1 MSVDQ
6 VSSRLAFMEMGADQQ
21 ATVAA
26 VRPLIESLIG
36 GALDKFYDRVRNQPE
51 TSPFFRDAG
60 HMTSAKSAQA
70 THWMNIA
77 RGQFDAS
84 FYDSVRRI
92 GTVHARIG
100 LEPRWYV
107 GAYALVLENLLEG
120 IGRHYSP
127 WRRLVKGL
135 RPPSATDASI
145 AIVKAA
151 LLDMELSLSV
161 YFEEA
166 QVERNAAIT
175 TMGKALNALAAGD
188 LSTTLTGLPA
198 SFAPLEDSYNDA
210 LNQLRTLIGAVSESA
225 TAIRTGS
232 NEIALAS
239 EDLARRT

>member
-1 MSVDQ
+1 
-6 VSSRLAFMEMGADQQ
+6 MGADQQ

-127 WRRLVKGL
+127 WRRLVKGSARRA
-135 RPPSATDASI
+135 RP
-145 AIVKAA
+145 
-151 LLDMELSLSV
+151 M
-161 YFEEA
+161 
-166 QVERNAAIT
+166 
-175 TMGKALNALAAGD
+175 
-188 LSTTLTGLPA
+188 PA
-198 SFAPLEDSYNDA
+198 SRSSRRRCSTWNCRSRCISRKPRSN
-210 LNQLRTLIGAVSESA
+210 A
-225 TAIRTGS
+225 TRRS
-232 NEIALAS
+232 RPW
-239 EDLARRT
+239 ARR